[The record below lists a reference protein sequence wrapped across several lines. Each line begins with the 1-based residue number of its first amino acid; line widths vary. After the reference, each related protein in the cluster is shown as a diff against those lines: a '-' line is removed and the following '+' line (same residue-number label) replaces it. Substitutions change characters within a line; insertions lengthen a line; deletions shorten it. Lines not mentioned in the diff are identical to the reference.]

1 MARYNMN
8 PNLSKGDRVICI
20 SMDDA
25 YSSVPTGMAGVVTH
39 ESEVFGTKQYN
50 VNWDNGSR
58 LALID
63 GADKWIKEE
72 DMLNRRRKKTEES
85 YYITKKDFLN
95 EDFYQSNTELFRN
108 FNVKMLQSYLK
119 KLRESGVTN
128 MMASSPY
135 LWLGRERIEHKHH
148 YDEFDEEREEAFQE
162 VLDMADEVKNEMIRG
177 SIKIL
182 EKQNKEVTPRSVSRQ
197 VEQYAGKMV
206 MAYTK
211 LIGGRL

>member
-25 YSSVPTGMAGVVTH
+25 YSAVPTGMAGVVTH

-85 YYITKKDFLN
+85 YYITKKNFLN

-128 MMASSPY
+128 MMA
-135 LWLGRERIEHKHH
+135 
-148 YDEFDEEREEAFQE
+148 
-162 VLDMADEVKNEMIRG
+162 
-177 SIKIL
+177 KIL